1 MTMPIRIEPRIG
13 TKGLGRMRRMGLME
27 RERAV
32 AARMVTMPHIPV
44 PAPPA

>member
-1 MTMPIRIEPRIG
+1 MTMSIRIEPLIG
-13 TKGLGRMRRMGLME
+13 TKDLRRMRRMGLME
-27 RERAV
+27 RARAV